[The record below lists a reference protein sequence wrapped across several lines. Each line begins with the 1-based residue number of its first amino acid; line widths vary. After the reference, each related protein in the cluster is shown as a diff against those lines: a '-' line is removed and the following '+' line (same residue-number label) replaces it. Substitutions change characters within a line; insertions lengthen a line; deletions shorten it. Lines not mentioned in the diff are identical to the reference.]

1 MTDTH
6 QKYNDT
12 ENWTDALSPEQ
23 RAQELK
29 TAMAENG
36 KLLEIL
42 MSLEGSKSL
51 EDVDITVSSIRST
64 FSDRV
69 KSRKI
74 DPWGSTNGKDGKM
87 NRKDFTSVNGKM
99 DRGDT
104 VINDQI

>member
-12 ENWTDALSPEQ
+12 ENWTEALSPEQ

-29 TAMAENG
+29 TAIAENG

-51 EDVDITVSSIRST
+51 EDVDITVSSLRST
-64 FSDRV
+64 FADRV
-69 KSRKI
+69 KSRKT
-74 DPWGSTNGKDGKM
+74 DPWGGTNGKDGMM
-87 NRKDFTSVNGKM
+87 NRTDFTSTTGKM

-104 VINDQI
+104 IV